1 VNITGTVA
9 SEVPITAT
17 VPSGPTVVP
26 VVWNTAAFSPTFQ
39 VDEDYIVMAFWTDYE
54 GNILDTAAR
63 PLSSFWEDPQPSF
76 AMSAADTTWDFGT
89 AAQGTVLKRSFSSAN
104 TGSTDMLTYVN
115 PAPGVTLSQQGSR
128 SVGPADVTTYEITLD
143 TSTLAVGAY
152 DRTIEIRSS
161 DPAAPAQMVH
171 VVGTVTAWTPDTPVG
186 AMQRPLDWSLTVSSG
201 TPGQWVQFT
210 HTLGPTPQTLHPVKV
225 YNQAYTTL
233 LGVGKTAT
241 VFGNGTASYDMF
253 GDGRDG
259 ALVVAAGQTY
269 LTDGRRAA
277 VSGTASAGQ
286 QNVYYASTS
295 GGVST
300 AYLNYWPKYD
310 WFNTDLMVA
319 TGDRIVITKDEHGNP
334 TLGKICYGS
343 GDTLCY
349 MADGIS
355 EAAPA
360 GWNGPGLRKYSL
372 IGRIGNGSPFY
383 VGMSYDGYA
392 SGSGPLYLG
401 LNDCTGCCGD
411 NTRSWWFN
419 HQVSVYPSAT
429 ATFAPGDM
437 ALLIQMTGV
446 SAGQYET
453 ATIASA
459 GTGWVSLSTPLRGTY
474 STSGNSVAQI
484 IRIPQFTNVTVQSQ
498 GTVSAHSWS
507 GVTGG
512 VVAFAVRDQLT
523 VQAGGAVSAF
533 AIGFNGGRE
542 TAWSQPD
549 AGPAYQGASYT
560 GASQQLTRAP
570 NAGGGGGGQNAGG
583 GGGGY
588 GTPGQDGAYDYSG
601 STPGL
606 AGSGYGVAS
615 LSTMFMGSGGGGS
628 GHVYESA
635 AQGGKGGGIAL
646 IVARTTSISG
656 PVSVGGQGGWQG
668 SYGGDYPAPTA
679 PSGSTRN
686 GGGGAGGSIRL
697 VLGNG
702 SLGTGVVT
710 ALGGLGGTSTDGGGR
725 GGNGGTGRIRVDY
738 CEAFSGSTSPAA
750 SSQRMDC
757 YIAEQVD
764 VLPYTSGRLN
774 LPATF
779 SNGTTY
785 QIQYGR
791 RHVFGGAGEQTS
803 ALRVPAGAFTDVRLD
818 GLISEVGTGTRTFR
832 LDIGNDGSWDWE
844 WTGSVTNAIALN
856 SANLSY
862 AFSRYW
868 ATHGAPTSGTVDVPV
883 RVYLS
888 QAGQV
893 LLNNLRTTLTG
904 SKVRYARLPAQT
916 YASVTLN
923 LSVGTSGSS
932 PLTVAADVGNNGT
945 VDWTYTATSA
955 SYPLALTTS
964 NLATAFNAY
973 LSGRTGDVAV
983 PIRFYV
989 APFYSLQ
996 LRNFSATVSARPD
1009 LTIGVSDVSFGAV
1022 APTEGDSVPI
1032 TVTLRNNG
1040 TLAATGHTAAFYATA
1055 PEWGEWYIGS
1065 AFVSGIPAGGTAEA
1079 AIAWDTMGFTGT
1091 VPVRVRLDPY
1101 NRLIETSDANNE
1113 ATTTFRIL
1121 TRPDLYASSVE
1132 FLDVEPMAGETVTV
1146 TLGLRNAG
1154 ETSAGPT
1161 AVGFE
1166 VGDALLSS
1174 APVATLAAGTETTTS
1189 FTWTPATPGPY
1200 RLRWT
1205 SDRADAVNEYDENNN
1220 VMWRDMYVGFPSP
1233 LLLDS
1238 GVPAAD
1244 PAYLS
1249 GTGYGVVDTGM
1260 PDVLTTCGVGAAPYE
1275 TLRRDPEG
1283 QLVYRFDHLL
1293 SGHFYHLDI
1302 TLYECDGAGRQE
1314 SVYVDGTL
1322 VAGPED
1328 LGDGEVHQLSIRLD
1342 PALYRS
1348 DHGVE
1353 VVISAP
1359 GFDGAV
1365 VSEVNLH
1372 DIDYRYA
1379 DAGAASDQ
1387 SYVGSTAELPF
1398 GWLDGTALTTFG
1410 TLPYQSVRADQDDNE
1425 LRYQFGGLDAAKSYN
1440 VHFTFWQPSGTARI
1454 ERIRVDGLDTG
1465 VTVNTGD
1472 FVLHHET
1479 VSVPP
1484 AAYADDGT
1492 VVVSIVRLNARSG
1505 AMVNEVALEEETR
1518 TPTNLCQVAQT
1529 PQFTDVYGSVQ
1540 VLSQDVPVGTVVKAY
1555 SPRGD
1560 VVGCFVVSTA
1570 GDYGFMRIYGED
1582 ATATPPIPGMRDG
1595 ELVEFRVSGALATAT
1610 PKLYWQNDHSTHLI
1624 DLNAGTI
1631 DGQLVSLNPGWN
1643 LISFYVDPPVPTV
1656 ARVLTYL
1663 SGLYDRVLS
1672 RTGVYVPSLPAF
1684 STLTELHAGQGYY
1697 LRLSSTTSVD
1707 AYIEGTLVPVGTPL
1721 ILEQGWNWIGYLP
1734 RASMPV
1740 TTALQSIEGQYQL
1753 VLSLNQTY
1761 VPALPQYST
1770 LTWMEPGK
1778 GYLIYMTNPAVLT
1791 YPETSGSSTA
1801 TSADTESNG
1810 ACPAVPPTPAF
1821 SIVYGSVT
1829 INGVAAAGGTVVEV
1843 VTPRGDVAGCGVVT
1857 TDGLLPLTHVYGE
1870 DTTADPPIPGF
1881 RDGELMAF
1889 HANGF
1894 QVAAEPTIWNDDSSY
1909 HEVALSGEIQVMY
1922 LPMVARYE

>member
-1 VNITGTVA
+1 
-9 SEVPITAT
+9 
-17 VPSGPTVVP
+17 
-26 VVWNTAAFSPTFQ
+26 
-39 VDEDYIVMAFWTDYE
+39 M
-54 GNILDTAAR
+54 
-63 PLSSFWEDPQPSF
+63 
-76 AMSAADTTWDFGT
+76 
-89 AAQGTVLKRSFSSAN
+89 
-104 TGSTDMLTYVN
+104 
-115 PAPGVTLSQQGSR
+115 
-128 SVGPADVTTYEITLD
+128 
-143 TSTLAVGAY
+143 
-152 DRTIEIRSS
+152 
-161 DPAAPAQMVH
+161 
-171 VVGTVTAWTPDTPVG
+171 
-186 AMQRPLDWSLTVSSG
+186 
-201 TPGQWVQFT
+201 
-210 HTLGPTPQTLHPVKV
+210 
-225 YNQAYTTL
+225 
-233 LGVGKTAT
+233 
-241 VFGNGTASYDMF
+241 
-253 GDGRDG
+253 
-259 ALVVAAGQTY
+259 
-269 LTDGRRAA
+269 
-277 VSGTASAGQ
+277 
-286 QNVYYASTS
+286 
-295 GGVST
+295 
-300 AYLNYWPKYD
+300 
-310 WFNTDLMVA
+310 
-319 TGDRIVITKDEHGNP
+319 
-334 TLGKICYGS
+334 
-343 GDTLCY
+343 
-349 MADGIS
+349 
-355 EAAPA
+355 
-360 GWNGPGLRKYSL
+360 
-372 IGRIGNGSPFY
+372 
-383 VGMSYDGYA
+383 
-392 SGSGPLYLG
+392 
-401 LNDCTGCCGD
+401 
-411 NTRSWWFN
+411 
-419 HQVSVYPSAT
+419 
-429 ATFAPGDM
+429 
-437 ALLIQMTGV
+437 
-446 SAGQYET
+446 
-453 ATIASA
+453 
-459 GTGWVSLSTPLRGTY
+459 
-474 STSGNSVAQI
+474 
-484 IRIPQFTNVTVQSQ
+484 
-498 GTVSAHSWS
+498 
-507 GVTGG
+507 
-512 VVAFAVRDQLT
+512 
-523 VQAGGAVSAF
+523 
-533 AIGFNGGRE
+533 
-542 TAWSQPD
+542 
-549 AGPAYQGASYT
+549 
-560 GASQQLTRAP
+560 
-570 NAGGGGGGQNAGG
+570 
-583 GGGGY
+583 
-588 GTPGQDGAYDYSG
+588 
-601 STPGL
+601 
-606 AGSGYGVAS
+606 
-615 LSTMFMGSGGGGS
+615 
-628 GHVYESA
+628 
-635 AQGGKGGGIAL
+635 
-646 IVARTTSISG
+646 
-656 PVSVGGQGGWQG
+656 
-668 SYGGDYPAPTA
+668 
-679 PSGSTRN
+679 
-686 GGGGAGGSIRL
+686 
-697 VLGNG
+697 
-702 SLGTGVVT
+702 
-710 ALGGLGGTSTDGGGR
+710 
-725 GGNGGTGRIRVDY
+725 GRIRVEY
-738 CEAFSGSTSPAA
+738 CDALSGSTSPAA
-750 SSQRMDC
+750 STQQLSC
-757 YIAEQVD
+757 YIAEQVETS
-764 VLPYTSGRLN
+764 PYTSGRLN
-774 LPATF
+774 LPETF
-779 SNGTTY
+779 TTPRTY
-785 QIQYGR
+785 QIMYAR
-791 RHVFGGAGEQTS
+791 RHVFAAAGEQVS

-818 GLISEVGTGTRTFR
+818 ALISEVGIGTRTFR

-868 ATHGAPTSGTVDVPV
+868 ATHGAPTSGDVDVPV

-893 LLNNLRTTLTG
+893 LLNNLRVTRTG
-904 SKVRYARLPAQT
+904 SRVRYAQLPALT
-916 YASVTLN
+916 YSAVSLA
-923 LSVGTSGSS
+923 LRVGDSGSG
-932 PLTVAADVGNNGT
+932 PLVLAADVGDNGSI
-945 VDWTYTATSA
+945 DWTYSGNATFPA
-955 SYPLALTTS
+955 AIITN
-964 NLATAFNAY
+964 NLHAAVNAY
-973 LSGRTGDVAV
+973 LATRTGDVTV

-989 APFYSLQ
+989 TPFTSVRLTSF
-996 LRNFSATVSARPD
+996 NATPSALPD
-1009 LTIGVSDVSFGAV
+1009 ATLGTGDITFGAST
-1022 APTEGDSVPI
+1022 PTEGTIVPVSAI
-1032 TVTLRNNG
+1032 VHNG
-1040 TLAATGHTAAFYATA
+1040 GTGASRPLIAAFFATL
-1055 PEWGEWYIGS
+1055 PDWGEWYIGS
-1065 AFVSGIPAGGTAEA
+1065 ILVPAIPAGGSAQA
-1079 AIAWDTMGFTGT
+1079 SILWDTMGFTGT

-1101 NRLIETSDANNE
+1101 NRLAETSDANNE

-1132 FLDVEPMAGETVTV
+1132 FSDVEPMAGETVTV

-1189 FTWTPATPGPY
+1189 FAWTPATPGPY

-1293 SGHFYHLDI
+1293 PGHFYHLDI

-1353 VVISAP
+1353 VLVSAP

-1425 LRYQFGGLDAAKSYN
+1425 LRYQFSGLDADTSYN

-1610 PKLYWQNDHSTHLI
+1610 PKLYWQNDHSTHLV

-1643 LISFYVDPPVPTV
+1643 LISFYVDPPVPTA

-1684 STLTELHAGQGYY
+1684 STLTELHADQGYY

-1721 ILEQGWNWIGYLP
+1721 ALDSGWNWIGYLP
-1734 RASMPV
+1734 RVSMPV

-1761 VPALPQYST
+1761 VPSLPQYST
-1770 LTWMEPGK
+1770 LTAMEPGK
-1778 GYLIYMTNPAVLT
+1778 GYLIHMTNPAALT

-1801 TSADTESNG
+1801 TSADTESNR